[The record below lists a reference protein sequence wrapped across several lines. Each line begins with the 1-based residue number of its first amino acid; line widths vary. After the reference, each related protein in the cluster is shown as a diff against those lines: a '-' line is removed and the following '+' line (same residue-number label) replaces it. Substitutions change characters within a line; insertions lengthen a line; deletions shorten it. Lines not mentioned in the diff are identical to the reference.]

1 MMTRALPRADADTRP
16 QPVRRHPVARM
27 CAAGL
32 RAGLSVFAYASATI
46 VGVGLIPALI
56 TFADRGTFLRWSNDL
71 LDLLTH

>member
-1 MMTRALPRADADTRP
+1 MMTRALPTP
-16 QPVRRHPVARM
+16 QTHRLPARHGTIMRM
-27 CAAGL
+27 CVAGL